1 MNIMR
6 YLLMKEII
14 VMTLENIKVE
24 GIYLIMQEL
33 CNFNLKIN
41 VIRNGLEKYLSFSIN
56 KKSLDI

>member
-41 VIRNGLEKYLSFSIN
+41 VIRKGLEKYLSLSIN